1 VAADLVVA
9 AGVRVLVAQAAEDLH
24 GGVTLLGRGVLV
36 SGQDVVDNLVKG
48 TQYGRGRRLGARV
61 RGGLWLGED
70 LADLPPRVA
79 EDPGDLAYAHAVAV
93 REANPGVVVH
103 RQHPCLRSV
112 EPLGDWPYWN
122 GCGWGGSILLAD
134 PAAGG
139 GSLLRADNQGT
150 PEDGRRARRA
160 SRLRTAAQGIQGA
173 RSCVGHGQT
182 ARTASRPGGPQ
193 RAAPDRRVAEPGPAP

>member
-122 GCGWGGSILLAD
+122 GCGWGGSIFLAD

-139 GSLLRADNQGT
+139 GSLLRADNHAGCST
-150 PEDGRRARRA
+150 RHP
-160 SRLRTAAQGIQGA
+160 
-173 RSCVGHGQT
+173 
-182 ARTASRPGGPQ
+182 PP
-193 RAAPDRRVAEPGPAP
+193 PAPHRLPS

>member
-48 TQYGRGRRLGARV
+48 TRYGRGRRVGARV
-61 RGGLWLGED
+61 RGGLWLSED

-139 GSLLRADNQGT
+139 GSLLRADNH
-150 PEDGRRARRA
+150 
-160 SRLRTAAQGIQGA
+160 AAKERWTG
-173 RSCVGHGQT
+173 SLTVPT
-182 ARTASRPGGPQ
+182 PGGEPATLSGAGSGLFPLLTSLDRQ
-193 RAAPDRRVAEPGPAP
+193 YRATLK